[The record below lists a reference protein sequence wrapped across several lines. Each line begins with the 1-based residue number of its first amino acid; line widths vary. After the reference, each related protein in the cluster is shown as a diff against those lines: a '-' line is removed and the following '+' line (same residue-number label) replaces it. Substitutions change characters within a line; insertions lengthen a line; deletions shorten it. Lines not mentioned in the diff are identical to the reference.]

1 MGTLIRKYAYGHVW
15 SLSLITLAGLIIAVA
30 INGIAVHQQFIAGGF
45 AGLSLLIFYA
55 AGILSPGIW
64 LVVLNVPVF
73 VLGLFLVSRRFF
85 FYSLYSV
92 LITALFLQVLMIELP
107 IEDPMLAAL
116 SLGFLLGAGIGISL
130 RSFGSTGG
138 LDIIGV
144 ILFQKFN
151 LNIGQS
157 SFIFN
162 LGLFTIGFI
171 FLEADLVLYS
181 LISVFLTAVIA
192 DYFMSL
198 FNQRKMV
205 LVITSFPEAI
215 VEQISRRLHRGSTY
229 IYGRGAYSGKHRKIV
244 LTVVNN
250 FQLKRLEELIYKKDP
265 EAFVII
271 ENTFNVLGRGFSRRM
286 IF

>member
-15 SLSLITLAGLIIAVA
+15 SLRLITLAGLIIAVA